1 MINEL
6 SNPEFWVGV
15 GFCIVVLGLS
25 FPVVKKMRVW
35 AKGQS
40 EIIKNELKEAR
51 DLRVEAEALYQRYE
65 AHAKNLD
72 SEKALI
78 MQEAEREVVALQKD
92 ADEKLSKKIE
102 RKKQDVQD
110 RINLI
115 HENTRKDLTSV
126 MMTQV
131 MNKTKDLL
139 SKKQIC
145 QSESDMDKAIDDVL
159 SKLEKSMG

>member
-6 SNPEFWVGV
+6 SNPEFWVGL
-15 GFCIVVLGLS
+15 GFCMVVLGLS
-25 FPVVKKMRVW
+25 FPVSKKMRSW

-40 EIIKNELKEAR
+40 EIVKNELKEAHN
-51 DLRVEAEALYQRYE
+51 LRLEAEALYQKYE
-65 AHAKNLD
+65 AHTKNLD
-72 SEKALI
+72 KEKALI
-78 MQEAEREVVALQKD
+78 MQEAEREVVALQKE

-115 HENTRKDLTSV
+115 HENTRKDLTAV

-131 MNKTKDLL
+131 MDKTKDLL
-139 SKKQIC
+139 AKKQIR
-145 QSESDMDKAIDDVL
+145 QSESDMDKAIEDVL
-159 SKLEKSMG
+159 LKLEKSIG

>member
-15 GFCIVVLGLS
+15 GFCLVVLGLS
-25 FPVVKKMRVW
+25 FPVVKKMRIW

-40 EIIKNELKEAR
+40 EIIKNELKEAH

-72 SEKALI
+72 NEKALI

-102 RKKQDVQD
+102 RKKQDVQEFGKT
-110 RINLI
+110 INFLFLKI
-115 HENTRKDLTSV
+115 RNNILVEV
-126 MMTQV
+126 
-131 MNKTKDLL
+131 
-139 SKKQIC
+139 
-145 QSESDMDKAIDDVL
+145 
-159 SKLEKSMG
+159 GGF